1 MSSIIKYPSPNFNE
15 RPKNA
20 QISLII
26 LHYTEM
32 APVQGAIDRLC
43 DPEAK
48 VSAHYLI
55 EQNGQIYQ
63 LIEDK
68 HRAWHAGISSWQG
81 CEDVNNISIGI
92 ELDHPGHISS
102 APYPKILMA
111 SLLKLIKFLCVKHKI
126 NKKQIWGHSDIA
138 PDRKIDPGEFFDW
151 QFLAQ
156 HGFGMWFEEQDVNDL
171 IMDKQQAIVW
181 LQQIGY
187 EVDESQSLEN
197 VIKAFQRHFY
207 QENITGALD
216 LKTYCRLGLLIQQNF
231 R

>member
-1 MSSIIKYPSPNFNE
+1 MSLIIKYPSPNFDE
-15 RPKNA
+15 RPKDA
-20 QISLII
+20 KISLII

-32 APVQGAIDRLC
+32 NPAQKALDRLTN
-43 DPEAK
+43 PTSK

-55 EQNGQIYQ
+55 EQDGQIYQ
-63 LIEDK
+63 LVEDK
-68 HRAWHAGISSWQG
+68 HRAWHAGISAWQDQ
-81 CEDVNNISIGI
+81 ENINDISIGI

-102 APYPKILMA
+102 APYPKVLMI

-151 QFLAQ
+151 SFLAQ
-156 HGFGMWFEEQDVNDL
+156 YGFGMWFEDQNVNGLVVDE
-171 IMDKQQAIVW
+171 KQAIVW

-187 EVDESQSLEN
+187 KIEYFQSLEP
-197 VIKAFQRHFY
+197 VVKAFQRHFY
-207 QENITGALD
+207 PENVTGALD

-231 R
+231 H

>member
-1 MSSIIKYPSPNFNE
+1 MSSIIKYLSPNFNE
-15 RPKNA
+15 RPKEVK
-20 QISLII
+20 ISLII

-32 APVQGAIDRLC
+32 NPVQAALERLT
-43 DPEAK
+43 DPASK

-55 EQNGQIYQ
+55 EQNGQMYQ
-63 LIEDK
+63 LVEDQY
-68 HRAWHAGISSWQG
+68 RAWHAGISSWQG
-81 CEDVNNISIGI
+81 YEDVNDISIGI

-102 APYPKILMA
+102 APYPKVLMT
-111 SLLKLIKFLCVKHKI
+111 SLLKLLKFLCVRHKI

-151 QFLAQ
+151 SFLAQ
-156 HGFGMWFEEQDVNDL
+156 HGFGMWFEDQKVNEL
-171 IMDKQQAIVW
+171 IVDEKQGIVW

-187 EVDESQSLEN
+187 KVDESQSLKS

-207 QENITGALD
+207 SENVTGILD

-231 R
+231 H

>member
-15 RPKNA
+15 RPKDA
-20 QISLII
+20 FISMII

-32 APVQGAIDRLC
+32 VPIQAALDRLI
-43 DPEAK
+43 DPTSK

-68 HRAWHAGISSWQG
+68 HRAWHAGISAWQ
-81 CEDVNNISIGI
+81 EYENINDISIGI

-102 APYPKILMA
+102 APYPKALIM

-151 QFLAQ
+151 PFLAQ
-156 HGFGMWFEEQDVNDL
+156 HGFGLGFKEEDFNCSIV
-171 IMDKQQAIVW
+171 DKKQAIVW

-187 EVDESQSLEN
+187 KADESESLEN
-197 VIKAFQRHFY
+197 IIKAFQRHFY
-207 QENITGALD
+207 PENVTGMLD

-231 R
+231 H